1 MNVKI
6 WKNNNLNKWNNHDYL
21 TTEKIFSMF
30 SLTKGN
36 SLCHKLKFLISIS
49 LEPDG
54 VSFDI
59 LEIGYLIKQNSLIE
73 IRYKVVKI

>member
-36 SLCHKLKFLISIS
+36 ESLSQAQVSNLYIFGTWWCILWYLKNRL
-49 LEPDG
+49 
-54 VSFDI
+54 FDQTEFI
-59 LEIGYLIKQNSLIE
+59 DWN
-73 IRYKVVKI
+73 KI

>member
-1 MNVKI
+1 
-6 WKNNNLNKWNNHDYL
+6 
-21 TTEKIFSMF
+21 MF

-36 SLCHKLKFLISIS
+36 ESLSQPQVFNLYIF
-49 LEPDG
+49 EPDG

-59 LEIGYLIKQNSLIE
+59 LKIGYLIKQNSLIE